1 MSTCLGKASFCFWA
15 EFQTFEVG
23 QNCKTKKEHRESSFF
38 FKFSKTKIKD
48 FNMDFSLFSPK
59 NLANLIKTKKKV
71 RESYK
76 KIVDFQNL
84 MKIEFC
90 QRLFF
95 AILTIH
101 NLPWGHVRSH
111 KKNLCPIG
119 SAVLTFIRYKQKD
132 VCGFHKKI
140 FGDFQKVSKFNENR
154 ILLEAILFEILIIQK
169 HSQGPR
175 KVPHSRFDVCWIQ
188 TNRKAKYI
196 YKYTRVFV
204 RKWNTLNK

>member
-71 RESYK
+71 RESYQ

-119 SAVLTFIRYKQKD
+119 SAVLTFIGYKQTDRHHDKQRIYIQINPLQRPSTFLFCTKD
-132 VCGFHKKI
+132 DEITFKI
-140 FGDFQKVSKFNENR
+140 F
-154 ILLEAILFEILIIQK
+154 
-169 HSQGPR
+169 
-175 KVPHSRFDVCWIQ
+175 
-188 TNRKAKYI
+188 
-196 YKYTRVFV
+196 
-204 RKWNTLNK
+204 